1 MSFDILT
8 LAPLYDG
15 SRIRESS
22 SPGRSFVPRI
32 LLAED
37 DPIICR
43 LLSDVLEDDH
53 FAVDVVFDGEQAWEA
68 LNHNHYDL
76 LVTDNQMPHLTG
88 LELIERIRKAGM
100 SLPVVVASGSFSVQS
115 ARRYPHLHIAAVIPK
130 PFGNVEFLDTV
141 RNALSGGGVAVTNH
155 ATLNRS

>member
-1 MSFDILT
+1 M
-8 LAPLYDG
+8 
-15 SRIRESS
+15 
-22 SPGRSFVPRI
+22 PRI

-43 LLSDVLEDDH
+43 LLSDILEDDH
-53 FAVDVVFDGEQAWEA
+53 FAVDVAFDGEKAWEA

-88 LELIERIRKAGM
+88 LQLIERIRKAGM
-100 SLPVVVASGSFSVQS
+100 SLPIVVASGSFSPES
-115 ARRYPHLHIAAVIPK
+115 ARRYPHLRIAAVIPK

-141 RNALSGGGVAVTNH
+141 RNALSAGGEAITKH
-155 ATLNRS
+155 APLNRS